1 MTQSS
6 SVNHDFTI
14 SKAQL
19 VVTLSLEKK
28 PTQAESGQ
36 RSNMVMTRKLAMVR
50 ILMLSLKAAEKA
62 WLELNMNGETS
73 TINNMSD
80 AHAQPRFC
88 V

>member
-73 TINNMSD
+73 TINSMSA